1 MQKLLIFIAAFFIT
15 IAGFA
20 QEKDSS
26 KKQHMYTFKLDTA
39 ALSKFYKQQGEAYAA
54 VKKKNTLPKTKPV
67 QIPLVV
73 IAKTGIVP
81 MPNAYNKQSDSSV
94 PMPNAYVTSKLK
106 RNLVNNTTAGN
117 GRFS

>member
-26 KKQHMYTFKLDTA
+26 KKQHTYTFKLDTA
-39 ALSKFYKQQGEAYAA
+39 ALSKFYKQGEAYATG
-54 VKKKNTLPKTKPV
+54 KKKNTLSKTKPV

-94 PMPNAYVTSKLK
+94 PMPNAYVTVKAK
-106 RNLVNNTTAGN
+106 KEPGK
-117 GRFS
+117 